1 MRRTQRSCREL
12 GVGVTNTRYD
22 GQIHGF
28 FTMVG
33 MMPAADKA
41 QAESIEHL
49 KKAFAT

>member
-1 MRRTQRSCREL
+1 M
-12 GVGVTNTRYD
+12 TNTRYD

-41 QAESIEHL
+41 QAESITLL
-49 KKAFAT
+49 KDAFAS